1 MIIER
6 DWVWYLKYL
15 SALVILIAIILHTIP
30 EAYPYNVI
38 VHLVGAVL
46 WTIVGLKWKE
56 GSILLNFVP
65 QIFILGGGLAWQYL

>member
-1 MIIER
+1 MR
-6 DWVWYLKYL
+6 DWVWYLKYV
-15 SALVILIAIILHTIP
+15 SAITILMAIGLHTIP

-38 VHLVGAVL
+38 VHLVGAMM
-46 WTIVGLKWKE
+46 WTVVGYKWSE

>member
-1 MIIER
+1 VK

-15 SALVILIAIILHTIP
+15 SASIILVAIALHTIP
-30 EAYPYNVI
+30 EAYPYNII

-65 QIFILGGGLAWQYL
+65 QIFILGGGLIWQYL